1 MDYEINNHGNLAE
14 RLSKFDRKLNPKE
27 SLKDELIFKHIKQL
41 AQQRLD
47 STQFEYQRN
56 D

>member
-1 MDYEINNHGNLAE
+1 MDDEINNHANLAE

-27 SLKDELIFKHIKQL
+27 SLKDEVIFKHIKQQ
-41 AQQRLD
+41 AQPRLYL
-47 STQFEYQRN
+47 TQFEYPRN